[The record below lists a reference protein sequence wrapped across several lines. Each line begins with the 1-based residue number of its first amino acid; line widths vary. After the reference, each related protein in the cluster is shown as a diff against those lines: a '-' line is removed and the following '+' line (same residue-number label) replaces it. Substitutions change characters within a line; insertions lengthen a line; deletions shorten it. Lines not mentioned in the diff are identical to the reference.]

1 MKKLFY
7 YTIILL
13 SASFVFLSCEKII
26 TITPPPYA
34 GKVSIQSML
43 EPDSIPILY
52 FNRTVPYFDKKVSFA
67 DLVVRNAIVSIS
79 DGTSADLLTLDS
91 TYDKLY
97 CQYNYYFKGNTP
109 VQFNKTYTLTITSGT
124 DTYTATAST
133 ANLSK
138 VALDSTSFTPVFKDL
153 YGEHEGVIVY
163 FKDIPAQTDYYRYEM
178 VRYVDTTTKL
188 ASQKIASVCLG
199 RDSVRVHEIGRSV
212 YNDFGQ
218 NGQQFK
224 IVIEPA
230 YSHKPGT
237 KGWIDVQTI
246 DKNAFDFFDQLDKQ
260 KLAQFNPFVEP
271 VFLRDGQ
278 FGSKAVGYFSAM
290 VKSNPVA
297 YTYPE

>member
-1 MKKLFY
+1 MKKAFI
-7 YTIILL
+7 YTIIVLFAAIL
-13 SASFVFLSCEKII
+13 FLSCEKTI
-26 TITPPPYA
+26 TITPPSYT

-43 EPDSIPILY
+43 EPASIPIVY

-67 DLVVRNAIVSIS
+67 DLVVRNAMVKIS
-79 DGTSADLLTLDS
+79 DGVSSDVLKLDS
-91 TYDKLY
+91 TYDKIY
-97 CQYNYYFKGNTP
+97 CQYNYYYKGYTP
-109 VQFNKTYTLTITSGT
+109 VQLNKTYTLTINSGT
-124 DTYTATAST
+124 DTYTATATT

-138 VALDSTSFTPVFKDL
+138 ATIDSTSFTPVFNDL

-163 FKDIPAQTDYYRYEM
+163 FKDIPSQTDYYRYEM
-178 VRYVDTTTKL
+178 ERYVDTATKL

-199 RDSVRVHEIGRSV
+199 RDSIKVDELGRSV
-212 YNDFGQ
+212 YNDAGQ

-237 KGWIDVQTI
+237 KGLIYIQTT

-278 FGSKAVGYFSAM
+278 FGSKAIGYFSAM
-290 VKSNPVA
+290 VKSNSVV
-297 YTYPE
+297 YIYPE

>member
-1 MKKLFY
+1 MRNVFL
-7 YTIILL
+7 YTIVIL
-13 SASFVFLSCEKII
+13 SSSVMFFSCEKTI
-26 TITPPPYA
+26 TITPPPYT

-43 EPDSIPILY
+43 EPDSIPIVY

-67 DLVVRNAIVSIS
+67 DLVVRNAIVKIS
-79 DGTSADLLTLDS
+79 DGLNTDILKLDS
-91 TYDKLY
+91 SYDKIY
-97 CQYNYYFKGNTP
+97 CQYNYYYKGALP
-109 VQFNKTYTLTITSGT
+109 VQINKTYTLTILSGT
-124 DTYTATAST
+124 DNYTASAST
-133 ANLSK
+133 SNLSK
-138 VALDSTSFTPVFKDL
+138 AAIDSTSFTPVFKDL

-163 FKDIPAQTDYYRYEM
+163 FKDIPSQTDYYRYEM
-178 VRYVDTTTKL
+178 ERYVDTATKL

-199 RDSVRVHEIGRSV
+199 RDSIKVHELGRSV
-212 YNDFGQ
+212 YNDIGQ

-237 KGWIDVQTI
+237 KGLVFIQTI

-278 FGSKAVGYFSAM
+278 FGSKAIGYFSAM
-290 VKSNPVA
+290 VKSNPVV
-297 YTYPE
+297 YIYPE

>member
-1 MKKLFY
+1 MKKILS
-7 YTIILL
+7 YTILV
-13 SASFVFLSCEKII
+13 SAATVLFLSCEKTI

-43 EPDSIPILY
+43 EPDSIPIVY

-67 DLVVRNAIVSIS
+67 DLVVRNAIVKIS
-79 DGTSADLLTLDS
+79 DGAYTDLLKLDS

-109 VQFNKTYTLTITSGT
+109 AQLNKTYTLTISSGT
-124 DTYTATAST
+124 DTYTATTST
-133 ANLSK
+133 ANLSRSSI
-138 VALDSTSFTPVFKDL
+138 DSTSFTPVFKDL

-163 FKDIPAQTDYYRYEM
+163 FKDIPSQTDFYRYEM
-178 VRYVDTTTKL
+178 ERYVDTATKL
-188 ASQKIASVCLG
+188 ASQKIASLCLG
-199 RDSVRVHEIGRSV
+199 RDSIKVHELGRSV
-212 YNDFGQ
+212 YNDAGQ

-230 YSHKPGT
+230 YSHQPGT
-237 KGWIDVQTI
+237 KGLIYIQTI

-278 FGSKAVGYFSAM
+278 FGSKAIGYFSAM
-290 VKSNPVA
+290 VKSNPVV
-297 YTYPE
+297 YIYPE

>member
-1 MKKLFY
+1 MKKVFIY
-7 YTIILL
+7 IIIVL
-13 SASFVFLSCEKII
+13 SASFIFAACEKTI
-26 TITPPPYA
+26 TIAPPPYA

-43 EPDSIPILY
+43 EPDSVAIVY

-67 DLVVRNAIVSIS
+67 DLVVRNAVIKIS
-79 DGTSADLLTLDS
+79 DGSNTDVLKLDS
-91 TYDKLY
+91 SYDKLY
-97 CQYNYYFKGNTP
+97 CQYNYYYKGNTP
-109 VQFNKTYTLTITSGT
+109 VQQNKNYTLTISSGT
-124 DTYTATAST
+124 DTYTANAST

-138 VALDSTSFTPVFKDL
+138 ATIDSTSFTPVFKDL

-163 FKDIPAQTDYYRYEM
+163 FKDIPSQTDYYRYEM
-178 VRYVDTTTKL
+178 ERYVDTATKL
-188 ASQKIASVCLG
+188 ASQKIASICLG
-199 RDSVRVHEIGRSV
+199 RDSIKVHELGRSV
-212 YNDFGQ
+212 YNDAGQ

-237 KGWIDVQTI
+237 KGLVYIQTI

-278 FGSKAVGYFSAM
+278 FGSKAIGYFSAM
-290 VKSNPVA
+290 VKCNPVV
-297 YTYPE
+297 YIYPE